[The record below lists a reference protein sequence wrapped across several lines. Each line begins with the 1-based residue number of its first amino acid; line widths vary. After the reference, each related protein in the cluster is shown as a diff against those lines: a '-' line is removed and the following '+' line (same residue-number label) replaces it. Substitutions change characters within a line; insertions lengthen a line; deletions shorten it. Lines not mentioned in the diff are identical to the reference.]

1 MADGCL
7 PFGPC
12 GGKGALKMFSRIET
26 SGMPPAAGMGCCGGR
41 PLSDGRLQV
50 SRQHYDQVEFS
61 TRLSGLEKRVQDLT
75 ARLSQ
80 EVRARPTSGELRALQ
95 AQVASGTYQPDAR
108 ETAARMLLLCAEEL

>member
-1 MADGCL
+1 M
-7 PFGPC
+7 
-12 GGKGALKMFSRIET
+12 
-26 SGMPPAAGMGCCGGR
+26 
-41 PLSDGRLQV
+41 
-50 SRQHYDQVEFS
+50 EFS

-108 ETAARMLLLCAEEL
+108 ETAARMLLLCEEEL